1 MWLPVSG
8 FVLCLPGGLFFTAN
22 VRSSR
27 LSEASRSCRAWW
39 WFTCGCDAPVL
50 RASPTGRWDPG
61 LRGGSEDPRAGR
73 RGAAVRTA
81 PPRTSWSGCIG
92 LRTPVP
98 APAGTR
104 GSIPPRSVGVC
115 AGTQNGDEVL
125 VLFWPEDAESGAS
138 GAASPKEDTPCL
150 TRARPLAQV
159 QSLGQAVCACGH
171 TYLSASVRM
180 EVLGVPAGGLCWGS
194 GPPSLGPRLTAPQG
208 GALLPAWGLA
218 GSQAGRQLL
227 CGWRPLPATRVT
239 RRGPGPR
246 RRVSTGS

>member
-1 MWLPVSG
+1 MG
-8 FVLCLPGGLFFTAN
+8 PGAEGR
-22 VRSSR
+22 VRGPSCGETR
-27 LSEASRSCRAWW
+27 GRGQDRSPQSLLERVHRA
-39 WFTCGCDAPVL
+39 A
-50 RASPTGRWDPG
+50 DP
-61 LRGGSEDPRAGR
+61 
-73 RGAAVRTA
+73 
-81 PPRTSWSGCIG
+81 I
-92 LRTPVP
+92 P